1 MQSTKLFRKY
11 LEDTIESLQKSYD
24 NYKQTEEAATD
35 KDDALWI
42 NACAAQKLEALDEVK
57 RALVAYDTFCEE
69 KPEFHIISFN
79 YYKTCASS
87 LKVQYSKGDTIT
99 IEMEATKGLPSNE
112 ALDIL
117 LERAYK
123 LAEQFNQV
131 EEPFVAEA

>member
-24 NYKQTEEAATD
+24 DYKEKEAEE
-35 KDDALWI
+35 KGESRKSWL

-57 RALVAYDTFCEE
+57 RALLAYDTTCQE
-69 KPEFHIISFN
+69 KPEFQILEYN
-79 YYKTCASS
+79 YYESIPS
-87 LKVQYSKGDTIT
+87 NLKLKYQSGDIIT
-99 IEMEATKGLPSNE
+99 ISIEKTSKLPSNE

-117 LERAYK
+117 LERAYD

-131 EEPFVAEA
+131 DEVLAAEA